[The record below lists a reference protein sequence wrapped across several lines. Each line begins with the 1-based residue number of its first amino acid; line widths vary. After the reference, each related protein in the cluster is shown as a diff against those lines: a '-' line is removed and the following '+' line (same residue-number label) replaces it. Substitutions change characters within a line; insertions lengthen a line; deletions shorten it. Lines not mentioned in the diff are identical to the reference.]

1 MVYFSN
7 MAKKS
12 LPESIPES
20 ADSEVR
26 TGVIPMNISTEMRE
40 SFIAYSMSV
49 ITQRA
54 LPDIRDGLKPVHRRI
69 LYAMSELG
77 LYSSAKFRK
86 SALVVGEV
94 LGKYHPHG
102 DKSVYDAMVV
112 LAQDFSTRYP
122 LVWGQGNF
130 GSIDDDPPAA
140 MRYTEAKMAKISS
153 ELLRDIE
160 KDTVDFRPNYDNTQR
175 EPTVMPTAV
184 PTLLLNG
191 SFGIAVGM
199 ATKIPPH
206 NLGEVVDASVAYID
220 DKNITTEELLE
231 HIKGPDFPIGGIAYG
246 QSDIAH
252 AYTTGRGGVVCRG
265 EAEVV
270 ELKNGSFQIIIT
282 SIPYQ
287 TVKQSLIEKIAN
299 LVQEKKLIG
308 IKALRDESTKEM
320 RIVMDLKSGTNPQ
333 KTLNYIYKHTEL
345 ESRFNYNMLALVDGS
360 PQTLSL
366 KDFISNFITHRQ
378 EVVKRRTIFDLNKAE
393 ARAHILEG
401 LKIALDHIDE
411 VIKIIKA
418 SKDTTEARD
427 NLMKKFKFSEIQA
440 TAILDMKLQKLAGL
454 ERKKIEDELAEV
466 LKTIAFLKDL
476 LASEKKM
483 LKVIRDELLEIKD
496 KYGDARRTKI
506 VKAAVG
512 NISDEDLVPD
522 TETALVY
529 TAGGY
534 IKRTDPSEY
543 RSQKRGGVGVVDMD
557 TKEEDVVTHLLTAST
572 HANMLFFTNLGKV
585 YQLKMYD
592 LPEGRRA
599 TKGKSIMNFLQLAD
613 NESVT
618 SILPVPK
625 GNEVK
630 DQSLF
635 FVTKSGVIKKVA
647 ADSFSSVRRN
657 GLIAINLR
665 DGDTLLGAMLTAAD
679 DTVMLVTADGQS
691 IRFKASQ
698 VRDMGRTATG
708 VKGMDLDTTD
718 SVIGLGIISPSMK
731 NPTVLIM
738 SGNGYGKRTPI
749 DEYKVQN
756 RGGSGIKTA
765 NVTDKTGPI
774 VGAKIV
780 TDDDSELIAISQKSQ
795 VIRTELD
802 SIPVLGRATQGV
814 RIMKLREGDNIA
826 SLTLL

>member
-1 MVYFSN
+1 
-7 MAKKS
+7 
-12 LPESIPES
+12 
-20 ADSEVR
+20 
-26 TGVIPMNISTEMRE
+26 MNI
-40 SFIAYSMSV
+40 
-49 ITQRA
+49 
-54 LPDIRDGLKPVHRRI
+54 
-69 LYAMSELG
+69 
-77 LYSSAKFRK
+77 
-86 SALVVGEV
+86 
-94 LGKYHPHG
+94 
-102 DKSVYDAMVV
+102 
-112 LAQDFSTRYP
+112 
-122 LVWGQGNF
+122 
-130 GSIDDDPPAA
+130 
-140 MRYTEAKMAKISS
+140 
-153 ELLRDIE
+153 
-160 KDTVDFRPNYDNTQR
+160 
-175 EPTVMPTAV
+175 
-184 PTLLLNG
+184 
-191 SFGIAVGM
+191 
-199 ATKIPPH
+199 
-206 NLGEVVDASVAYID
+206 
-220 DKNITTEELLE
+220 
-231 HIKGPDFPIGGIAYG
+231 
-246 QSDIAH
+246 
-252 AYTTGRGGVVCRG
+252 
-265 EAEVV
+265 
-270 ELKNGSFQIIIT
+270 
-282 SIPYQ
+282 
-287 TVKQSLIEKIAN
+287 
-299 LVQEKKLIG
+299 
-308 IKALRDESTKEM
+308 
-320 RIVMDLKSGTNPQ
+320 DLKSNVSPQ
-333 KTLNYIYKHTEL
+333 KILNYIYKHTEL
-345 ESRFNYNMLALVDGS
+345 ESNFGYNMLALVDGS

-366 KDFISNFITHRQ
+366 KDFIAHFINHRK
-378 EVVKRRTIFDLNKAE
+378 EIVRRRTLFDLNKAE

-418 SKDTTEARD
+418 SKDTAEARD

-440 TAILDMKLQKLAGL
+440 NAILDMKLQKLAGL
-454 ERKKIEDELAEV
+454 ERQKIEDELAEV
-466 LKTIAFLKDL
+466 LKLIAFLKDL

-483 LKVIRDELLEIKD
+483 LKVIRDELLEIKE
-496 KYGDARRTKI
+496 KYGDERRTKI
-506 VKAAVG
+506 MKCAVG

-592 LPEGRRA
+592 IPEGRRA
-599 TKGKSIMNFLQLAD
+599 TRGKSIMNFLQLAD

-647 ADSFSSVRRN
+647 ADSFASVRRS

-665 DGDTLLGAMLTAAD
+665 DGDTLLGAMLTHVD
-679 DTVMLVTADGQS
+679 DTIMLVTADGQS

-708 VKGMDLDTTD
+708 VKGMELDKAD
-718 SVIGLGIISPSMK
+718 SIIGLGVISDSMK
-731 NPTVLIM
+731 NPTVM
-738 SGNGYGKRTPI
+738 VMTNNGYGKRTPI

-765 NVTDKTGPI
+765 NVTDKTGPV

-814 RIMKLREGDNIA
+814 RIMKLRDGDNIA

>member
-1 MVYFSN
+1 
-7 MAKKS
+7 MAKNNE
-12 LPESIPES
+12 PEITPKLV
-20 ADSEVR
+20 DHDK
-26 TGVIPMNISTEMRE
+26 IMPMNISTEMKE

-49 ITQRA
+49 ITSRA
-54 LPDIRDGLKPVHRRI
+54 LPDVRDGLKPVHRRI

-102 DKSVYDAMVV
+102 DISVYDAMVG

-122 LVWGQGNF
+122 LVSGQGNF
-130 GSIDDDPPAA
+130 GSLDGDPPAA
-140 MRYTEAKMAKISS
+140 MRYTEARMSKVSN

-160 KDTVDFRPNYDNTQR
+160 KDTVDFRPNYDATQS
-175 EPTVMPTAV
+175 EPSVMPTAI
-184 PTLLLNG
+184 PALLLNG
-191 SFGIAVGM
+191 SMGIAVGM
-199 ATKIPPH
+199 ATNIPPH
-206 NLGEVVDASVAYID
+206 NLGEIVDACVAYTD
-220 DKNITTEELLE
+220 NPKITTEELLE
-231 HIKGPDFPIGGIAYG
+231 YVKGPDFPIGGIAYN
-246 QSDIAH
+246 QADINH
-252 AYTTGRGGVVCRG
+252 AYATGRGPVVCRG
-265 EAEVV
+265 EAEIV
-270 ELKNGSFQIIIT
+270 ELKNGSFQIVIT
-282 SIPYQ
+282 SIPYRANKQ
-287 TVKQSLIEKIAN
+287 TLQEKIAS
-299 LVQEKKLIG
+299 LVQEKKLQG
-308 IKALRDESTKEM
+308 IKAMRDESTKEM
-320 RIVMDLKSGTNPQ
+320 RIVMDLKTGVNPQ
-333 KTLNYIYKHTEL
+333 KTLNYLYKHTDL
-345 ESRFNYNMLALVDGS
+345 ESNFNYNMLALVDGS

-366 KDFISNFITHRQ
+366 KDFIEYFIDHRKV
-378 EVVKRRTIFDLNKAE
+378 VVKRRTQFDLNKAE

-411 VIKIIKA
+411 VIKLIKA
-418 SKDTTEARD
+418 SKDTVEAKEG
-427 NLMKKFKFSEIQA
+427 LMKKFKLSELQA
-440 TAILDMKLQKLAGL
+440 LAILDMRLQKLAGL
-454 ERKKIEDELAEV
+454 ERKKIEDELTEV
-466 LKTIAFLKDL
+466 LKLIAFLKDL

-483 LKVIRDELLEIKD
+483 LKVIRDELTEIKD
-496 KYGDARRTKI
+496 KYADPRRTKI
-506 VKAAVG
+506 VRGSVA

-592 LPEGRRA
+592 IPEGRRA
-599 TKGKSIMNFLQLAD
+599 TRGKSIMNFLQLAD

-647 ADSFSSVRRN
+647 ADSFASVRRS

-665 DGDTLLGAMLTAAD
+665 DGDTLLGAMLTHVD
-679 DTVMLVTADGQS
+679 DTIMLVTADGQS

-708 VKGMDLDTTD
+708 VKGMELDKAD
-718 SVIGLGIISPSMK
+718 SIIGLGVISDSMK
-731 NPTVLIM
+731 NPTVM
-738 SGNGYGKRTPI
+738 VMTNNGYGKRTPI

-765 NVTDKTGPI
+765 NVTDKTGPV

>member
-1 MVYFSN
+1 MVYYWS
-7 MAKKS
+7 MAKKTNA
-12 LPESIPES
+12 EIIPDEHNGEEKS
-20 ADSEVR
+20 NVVS
-26 TGVIPMNISTEMRE
+26 MNISKEMRD

-77 LYSSAKFRK
+77 LYATAKFRK

-102 DKSVYDAMVV
+102 DTSVYDAMVT
-112 LAQDFSTRYP
+112 LAQDFKTRYP

-130 GSIDDDPPAA
+130 GSIDDDPAAA
-140 MRYTEAKMAKISS
+140 MRYTEAKMAKIST

-160 KDTVDFRPNYDNTQR
+160 KDTVDFRPNYDNTQK

-184 PTLLLNG
+184 PSLLLNG

-199 ATKIPPH
+199 ATVIPPH
-206 NLGEVVDASVAYID
+206 NLSEVVDGCVAYID
-220 DKNITTEELLE
+220 DKNITTEGLLE
-231 HIKGPDFPIGGIAYG
+231 HIKGPDFPIGGLIYN
-246 QSDIAH
+246 QEDIKH

-265 EAEVV
+265 EAEIV

-282 SIPYQ
+282 SIPYRVVRQ
-287 TVKQSLIEKIAN
+287 NLIEKIAD
-299 LVQEKKLIG
+299 LVQEKKLLG
-308 IKALRDESTKEM
+308 IKGLRDESTKEF
-320 RIVMDLKSGTNPQ
+320 RIVIDLKTGVSPQ

-345 ESRFNYNMLALVDGS
+345 ETRFNYNMLALVDGT

-366 KDFISNFITHRQ
+366 KDFISNFISHRQ

-401 LKIALDHIDE
+401 LKKALDHIDE

-418 SKDTTEARD
+418 SRDTTEARD

-440 TAILDMKLQKLAGL
+440 NAILEMRLQKLAGL
-454 ERKKIEDELAEV
+454 ERQKIEDELAEV
-466 LKTIAFLKDL
+466 LKLIAFLKDL
-476 LASEKKM
+476 LGSEKKM
-483 LKVIRDELLEIKD
+483 LKVIRDELLEIKE

-506 VKAAVG
+506 IKAAVG

-543 RSQKRGGVGVVDMD
+543 RAQKRGGVGVVDMD

-599 TKGKSIMNFLQLAD
+599 TRGKSIMNFLQLAD

-625 GNEVK
+625 GNDVK

-635 FVTKSGVIKKVA
+635 FVTKQGVIKKVA
-647 ADSFSSVRRN
+647 ADSFASVRRN

-708 VKGMDLDTTD
+708 VKGMDLDKNDTI
-718 SVIGLGIISPSMK
+718 VGLGIVAPSMK

-738 SGNGYGKRTPI
+738 SNNGYGKRTPI

-774 VGAKIV
+774 VAAKIV

-802 SIPVLGRATQGV
+802 SVPVLGRATQGV
-814 RIMKLREGDNIA
+814 RIMKLRDGDNIA